1 MVASFSRKKS
11 ILQEA
16 KFPKD
21 FIVPQY
27 EPAQKAIA
35 RYLAHGEGNREQL
48 VNDIESMLT
57 GSPHTRWFRMRQQI
71 CQQAVSCLLAIES
84 ELKLENLDVAI
95 GNNVRHRMGIAGVV
109 VSVYPDLIV
118 RGANRKG
125 SFVGALKLRYG
136 KTKAI
141 TEEWGAFSATILH
154 QFAERYLASVEV
166 RAERRHCR
174 LVDVFAGK
182 IFEAPESFKTRRKDV
197 EAACWNIK
205 NIWDTVTLAA

>member
-1 MVASFSRKKS
+1 MVASFSRKKT

-48 VNDIESMLT
+48 AKDIESMLT
-57 GSPHTRWFRMRQQI
+57 GSPNTRWFRMREQL
-71 CQQAVSCLLAIES
+71 CRQAVSCLLAIES
-84 ELKLENLDVAI
+84 ALRLEDLDVAL
-95 GNNVRHRMGIAGVV
+95 GNNVRHRMVIGGVV
-109 VSVYPDLIV
+109 VSLYPDLIV

-125 SFVGALKLRYG
+125 PFVGAVKLRYG

-154 QFAERYLASVEV
+154 QFAERHLAGTEV
-166 RAERRHCR
+166 HAERRHCR
-174 LVDVFAGK
+174 IVDVFAGK
-182 IFEAPESFKTRRKDV
+182 VSEAPESFKARRKDL

-205 NIWDTVTLAA
+205 SIWDTVTPAK